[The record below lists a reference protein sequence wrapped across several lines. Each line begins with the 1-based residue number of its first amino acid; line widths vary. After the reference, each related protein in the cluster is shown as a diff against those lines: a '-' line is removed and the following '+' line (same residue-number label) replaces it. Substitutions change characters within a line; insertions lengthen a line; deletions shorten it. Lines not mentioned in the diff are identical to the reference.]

1 MKRLIT
7 LLLFALGSVAF
18 AADRPPNIVLILIDD
33 MGYGDIGPFGN
44 TVNQTPHLDR
54 MAAEGNVL
62 RQFYVSNTACT
73 PSRAALL
80 TGTYAHRI
88 GMDKSVVFPGEA
100 RGLNPDEITLAEM
113 LKDVGYTTGIFG
125 KWHLGDQ
132 PEFLPLAQGFD
143 EYFGIPYSNDMW
155 PGNGRGN
162 PVTNRGPYEPLPIM
176 RGNEAVAYVADG
188 SDQALLCEVVTDEA
202 VKFIEAHQDKPF
214 FCFVPHA
221 YIHNPRFARAEIME
235 RAEGDSRRA
244 NIEEVDDSVGR
255 ILDAITKL
263 GIAESTLVMFTSDNG
278 GAEVGPLRGKKIDK
292 KYEGHMR
299 EPTLT
304 WWPGTIPAGIDTE
317 AIATSV
323 DLLPSLARLTG
334 ATVPTDRIIDG
345 KDSLDI
351 LLGNSDAVSAHDI
364 LYYETGGIRRGD
376 WKLVRYAVKG
386 ETINEL
392 YHLGEDLGERNN
404 LADKNPTIVKELG
417 DLLTA
422 HNERIEA
429 NQRTPGF
436 KEGAGPIL
444 TETGDLPKL
453 RELIGKPGVVAVNLP
468 STSAKPPAKPN
479 RPGQVS
485 HPTGGIRSNAIDIK
499 PDPTA
504 IVIADFEGVDYG
516 EWKAEGD
523 AFGSGPVSQ
532 TTSRNRLQGFIGNG
546 IANSFQPNDST
557 EGTLTSPEFAIARKH
572 LNFLIG
578 GGNRPREVGIRLLI
592 DGKEVRRATGFSRKN
607 NKREEVLAWSSWD
620 VSEFIGEQATIE
632 LFDHFTKGWGH
643 IQVDHIVQSDR
654 DWTDSPPK
662 TIPSAPQAPA
672 PQPVEFSEA
681 DWTTFPSYLE
691 VGYDQPLRPQFHF
704 TSRKNWL
711 NDPNGM
717 VYYDGEWLMCFQHV
731 VNANNTGPKSWGAA
745 VSPDLMHWKQLPHAI
760 NPYPNV
766 MGREGLHTIWS
777 GSAVVDVHN
786 ALGKQVGDT
795 KTLFALYTATD
806 PVGFFQGAAYS
817 TDRGRTWTKINEGKP
832 VIPHQ
837 EGFSKGQ
844 RDPRIVYF
852 EPDDCYITI
861 MMIGGPERKV
871 RLWKSTDLLTWEP
884 FLDIPNKAAEC
895 IDLYSVA
902 VDGDPK
908 NRKWVIAD
916 ANTHYEVGEF
926 DGKTWTGLGAEDA
939 AGKRHR
945 FDYGDA
951 WYAAQ
956 AFNQGPDG
964 RVVHIGWLRSKQ
976 AGFRPFLEA
985 GMPFTQQMSV
995 PIEITLRTTLDGI
1008 RLVRNPVKEIEGL
1021 YEKTTAL
1028 ENLTGKE
1035 ANAKLADHACELVD
1049 LSLRCEAA
1057 EDFTLS
1063 VRGLEIHYESE
1074 TEEFVFTNTARVEG
1088 EKAAWKKKGPYRGTG
1103 VRRIPAPGIDGQVTL
1118 RALVDRVSLELFIND
1133 GQAAASF
1140 VVVPS
1145 PEETSIRIK
1154 NNDSLLV
1161 HSLVINELNSIWQSL
1176 PSHGRPGPGG
1186 YTFTSQPLR

>member
-1 MKRLIT
+1 MKH
-7 LLLFALGSVAF
+7 LLLLLLGCTLSVVTATE
-18 AADRPPNIVLILIDD
+18 RPPNIVIIFIDD
-33 MGYGDIGPFGN
+33 MGYADIGPFGN
-44 TVNQTPHLDR
+44 TVNQTPNLDR

-62 RQFYVSNTACT
+62 TQFYVSNTACT

-88 GMDKSVVFPGEA
+88 GMDRSVVFPGEA

-113 LKDVGYTTGIFG
+113 LKEVGYTTGVFG

-162 PVTNRGPYEPLPIM
+162 PVTNRGPYEPLPVM
-176 RGNEAVAYVADG
+176 QGDEAVAYVADG
-188 SDQALLCEVVTDEA
+188 SDQSLLCEVVTNEA
-202 VKFIEAHQDKPF
+202 IKFIEKCADPSTGSAGSPQAGSGQAKPF

-221 YIHNPRFARAEIME
+221 YIHNPRFARAEILE

-255 ILDAITKL
+255 ILDAINEL
-263 GIAESTLVMFTSDNG
+263 GLAENTLVMFTSDNG
-278 GAEVGPLRGKKIDK
+278 GAETGPLRGKKIGK

-299 EPTLT
+299 VPTLT
-304 WWPGTIPAGIDTE
+304 WWPGTIVAGTETE
-317 AIATSV
+317 AIATST
-323 DLLPSLARLTG
+323 DLLPSFARLTG
-334 ATVPTDRIIDG
+334 ATVPTDRTIDG

-351 LLGNSDAVSAHDI
+351 LLGKSDAASPHEI

-404 LADKNPTIVKELG
+404 IADQHPDIVKELG

-429 NQRTPGF
+429 GLRPAGF

-444 TETGDLPKL
+444 TEAGDLPKL
-453 RELIGKPGVVAVNLP
+453 RDWMGQPDVRAANGP
-468 STSAKPPAKPN
+468 SAPPQPSKPPTQQ
-479 RPGQVS
+479 GQVA
-485 HPTGGIRSNAIDIK
+485 HPTHLSQSPPAILK

-504 IVIADFEGVDYG
+504 ILIADFEGADYG
-516 EWKAEGD
+516 DWTVEGD
-523 AFGSGPVSQ
+523 AFGSGPVSRE
-532 TTSRNRLQGFIGNG
+532 TSRNKLEGIIGNRL
-546 IANSFQPNDST
+546 ANSFQPNDST
-557 EGTLTSPEFAIARKH
+557 TGTLTSPPFKIARKH
-572 LNFLIG
+572 INFLIG
-578 GGNRPREVGIRLLI
+578 GGNRPGEVGIRLLI
-592 DGKEVRRATGFSRKN
+592 DGKEVHQASGFSQKN
-607 NKREEVLAWSSWD
+607 AKKEEINAWRSWD
-620 VSEFIGEQATIE
+620 VAEFNGREATIE
-632 LFDHFTKGWGH
+632 IYDHFTNGWGH

-654 DWTDSPPK
+654 NWQAATPK
-662 TIPSAPQAPA
+662 VAEPTAPSAPAE
-672 PQPVEFSEA
+672 PVEFSED

-717 VYYDGEWLMCFQHV
+717 VYYDGEWIMCFQHV
-731 VNANNTGPKSWGAA
+731 AIKNDTGSKSWGAA
-745 VSPDLMHWKQLPHAI
+745 VSPDLMHWEQLPHAI
-760 NPYPNV
+760 NPYANV

-786 ALGKQVGDT
+786 ALGKQIGDT

-817 TDRGRTWTKINEGKP
+817 TDRGRTWTKINDGKP

-902 VDGDPK
+902 VDGDPE

-916 ANTHYEVGEF
+916 ANTHYEVGDF
-926 DGKTWTGLGAEDA
+926 DGETWTGFGAEDEN
-939 AGKRHR
+939 GKRHR
-945 FDYGDA
+945 FDYGDS

-956 AFNQGPDG
+956 AFNQAPDG

-976 AGFRPFLEA
+976 PGFRPFLEA

-995 PIEITLRTTLDGI
+995 PIEITLRTTPDGI
-1008 RLVRNPVKEIEGL
+1008 RLNRNPVKEIETL
-1021 YEKTTAL
+1021 YRETITL
-1028 ENLTGKE
+1028 ENLIAKE
-1035 ANAKLADHACELVD
+1035 ANAKLSDHSAELVD
-1049 LSLRCEAA
+1049 LTLHCDASK
-1057 EDFTLS
+1057 DFTLS
-1063 VRGLEIHYESE
+1063 VRGLEIHFEAE
-1074 TEEFVFTNTARVEG
+1074 AQEFIFTNTQRVVG
-1088 EKAAWKKKGPYRGTG
+1088 EKAAWNKKGPYRDDG
-1103 VRRIPAPGIDGQVTL
+1103 VRRIPAPAIDGQVTL
-1118 RALVDRVSLELFIND
+1118 RALVDRASLELFVND
-1133 GQAAASF
+1133 GQAAGSF
-1140 VVVPS
+1140 VVTPAAQ
-1145 PEETSIRIK
+1145 EKAIRFK
-1154 NNDSLLV
+1154 NNDSLSIY
-1161 HSLVINELNSIWQSL
+1161 SLIINELDSIWK
-1176 PSHGRPGPGG
+1176 
-1186 YTFTSQPLR
+1186 